1 MNLILTDLI
10 DLGKI
15 TNGDDRPLLSL
26 VIRLL
31 CMSRS
36 WISVLYNWLFL
47 SKGSILFEQD
57 PLITILCCMY
67 IVICHNAF
75 FSLCLF
81 KSRQGHH
88 HHSHHRMVRQK
99 EVHLLAA
106 RLAIA
111 G

>member
-57 PLITILCCMY
+57 PLITILSCMY
-67 IVICHNAF
+67 IFICHTP
-75 FSLCLF
+75 FSPLSLL
-81 KSRQGHH
+81 KTPQAHPPPPPP
-88 HHSHHRMVRQK
+88 RMAPQK
-99 EVHLLAA
+99 EVPLRA
-106 RLAIA
+106 
-111 G
+111 